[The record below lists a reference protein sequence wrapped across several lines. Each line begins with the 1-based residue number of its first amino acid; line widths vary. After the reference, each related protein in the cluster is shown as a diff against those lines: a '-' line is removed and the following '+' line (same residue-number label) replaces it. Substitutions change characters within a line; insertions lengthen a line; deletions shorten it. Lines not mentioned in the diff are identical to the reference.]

1 MRLKVM
7 SILRVIISYL
17 QKVIKLMA
25 FKKTFREKSNVMH
38 ISTQFEIINV
48 DVESTLFWGLCICI
62 GFKI

>member
-1 MRLKVM
+1 
-7 SILRVIISYL
+7 
-17 QKVIKLMA
+17 MA

-48 DVESTLFWGLCICI
+48 VDVESTLFWVLCICI